1 MPMSGLLCSGRQKYV
16 CGCPPR
22 FVLGVK
28 KGSAFRGALNFNSLP
43 KKAADWLPFLEFN
56 KHMKKIIKILD
67 SFGRQLKEDNITAYA
82 SSCAFFIFLSLI
94 PMIMLLLAILPYT
107 PIDPTLLTRWVLQEF
122 PAGTGNFIVSIL
134 DEVSNRS
141 IGLISVSAVM
151 TLWSA
156 GKGINS
162 MIAGLNAIDRTF
174 DKRNGLWV
182 RIIACVYT
190 LIFLA
195 GVLLMLIFVVMGKV
209 IMEATTEAFPRLSS
223 LFEMMLHFRSL
234 ISIGVLSVLFMLCY
248 SLLPYRKHKFRE
260 QLPGAVLAA
269 TVWTGYSYLFSFYI
283 NRFGAFSM
291 YGSLTAIIILMIWLY
306 MCMYFLFLGDNMN
319 KYFRPLIR
327 GILNKQPISKLRG
340 QFESL
345 EED

>member
-1 MPMSGLLCSGRQKYV
+1 MAAFFGYIQKIM
-16 CGCPPR
+16 R
-22 FVLGVK
+22 K
-28 KGSAFRGALNFNSLP
+28 
-43 KKAADWLPFLEFN
+43 FL
-56 KHMKKIIKILD
+56 KILD

-107 PIDPTLLTRWVLQEF
+107 PVDPELLTKWVLEEF
-122 PAGTGNFIVSIL
+122 PAGTGSFIVSIL
-134 DEVSNRS
+134 EEVSNRS

-162 MIAGLNAIDRTF
+162 LIAGFNAIDRTF

-182 RIIACVYT
+182 RVIACLYT
-190 LIFLA
+190 LVFLA
-195 GVLLMLIFVVMGKV
+195 GVLLMLIVVVCGKFIREV
-209 IMEATTEAFPRLSS
+209 STGAFPRLAGA
-223 LFEMMLHFRSL
+223 FEVMLHFRTL
-234 ISIGVLSVLFMLCY
+234 ISIGVLSILFMLCY
-248 SLLPYRKHKFRE
+248 SLLPYKKHKFRE
-260 QLPGAVLAA
+260 QFPGAVLAA

-291 YGSLTAIIILMIWLY
+291 YGSLTAIIILMVWLY
-306 MCMYFLFLGDNMN
+306 MCMYFLFLGDNLN
-319 KYFRPLIR
+319 KYFRPLIK
-327 GILNKQPISKLRG
+327 GILSKQPLTGLKG
-340 QFESL
+340 QLESL

>member
-1 MPMSGLLCSGRQKYV
+1 
-16 CGCPPR
+16 
-22 FVLGVK
+22 
-28 KGSAFRGALNFNSLP
+28 
-43 KKAADWLPFLEFN
+43 
-56 KHMKKIIKILD
+56 MKKFLKILD

-107 PIDPTLLTRWVLQEF
+107 PIDPQLLTRWVLEEF

-134 DEVSNRS
+134 EEVSNRS
-141 IGLISVSAVM
+141 IGIISVSAVM

-162 MIAGLNAIDRTF
+162 LINGFNAIDRTF

-182 RIIACVYT
+182 RVIACLYT
-190 LIFLA
+190 LVFLA
-195 GVLLMLIFVVMGKV
+195 GVLLLLIFVVLGKS
-209 IMEATTEAFPRLSS
+209 IMEVSTGAFPRLSS
-223 LFEMMLHFRSL
+223 LFRMLLHFRTL
-234 ISIGVLSVLFMLCY
+234 ISIGVLSILFMLCY
-248 SLLPYRKHKFRE
+248 ALLPYKKHKFSE
-260 QLPGAVLAA
+260 QIPGAVLAA
-269 TVWTGYSYLFSFYI
+269 TVWTGYSFLFSFYI
-283 NRFGAFSM
+283 NKFGAFSM

-306 MCMYFLFLGDNMN
+306 MCMYFLFLGDNLN

-327 GILNKQPISKLRG
+327 GILSRKPIAELKG
-340 QFESL
+340 QLESL

>member
-1 MPMSGLLCSGRQKYV
+1 
-16 CGCPPR
+16 
-22 FVLGVK
+22 
-28 KGSAFRGALNFNSLP
+28 
-43 KKAADWLPFLEFN
+43 
-56 KHMKKIIKILD
+56 MKKFLKIMD
-67 SFGRQLKEDNITAYA
+67 SFGKQLKEDNITAYA

-107 PIDPTLLTRWVLQEF
+107 YIEPTLLTSWVLEEF
-122 PAGTGNFIVSIL
+122 PAGTGSFIVSIL
-134 DEVSNRS
+134 EEVSNRS

-162 MIAGLNAIDRTF
+162 MIAGFNAIDHTF
-174 DKRNGLWV
+174 DKRNGIWV

-190 LIFLA
+190 LVFLI
-195 GVLLMLIFVVMGKV
+195 GVVLLLVFVVLGKS
-209 IMEATTEAFPRLSS
+209 IMEMTTGAFPRLTSV
-223 LFEMMLHFRSL
+223 FEWFMHFRTL
-234 ISIGVLSVLFMLCY
+234 ISIGVLSILFMICY
-248 SLLPYRKHKFRE
+248 ALLPYKKHKFVE

-269 TVWTGYSYLFSFYI
+269 TVWTGYSFLFSFYI

-306 MCMYFLFLGDNMN
+306 MCMYFLFLGDNLN
-319 KYFRPLIR
+319 KYFRPIIR
-327 GILNKQPISKLRG
+327 GFFLKQPISELKG
-340 QFESL
+340 QLESL

>member
-1 MPMSGLLCSGRQKYV
+1 
-16 CGCPPR
+16 
-22 FVLGVK
+22 
-28 KGSAFRGALNFNSLP
+28 
-43 KKAADWLPFLEFN
+43 
-56 KHMKKIIKILD
+56 MKKLLKILD

-107 PIDPTLLTRWVLQEF
+107 PIDPTLLTKWVLEEF
-122 PAGTGNFIVSIL
+122 PAGTGSFIVSVL
-134 DEVSNRS
+134 EEVSNRS

-162 MIAGLNAIDRTF
+162 LIMGFNAIDRTF
-174 DKRNGLWV
+174 DKRNGIWV

-195 GVLLMLIFVVMGKV
+195 GVLLMLIFVVMGRA
-209 IMEATTEAFPRLSS
+209 IMEATTEVFPRLSNF
-223 LFEMMLHFRSL
+223 FEMFLHFRSL

-248 SLLPYRKHKFRE
+248 ALLPFKKHKFRE
-260 QLPGAVLAA
+260 QIPGAVLAA
-269 TVWTGYSYLFSFYI
+269 TVWTGYSYLFSLYI
-283 NRFGAFSM
+283 NKFGAFSM

-306 MCMYFLFLGDNMN
+306 MCMYFLFLGDNLN
-319 KYFRPLIR
+319 KYFRPIIK
-327 GILNKQPISKLRG
+327 GFFEKQPISELKG
-340 QFESL
+340 QLESL
-345 EED
+345 EE

>member
-1 MPMSGLLCSGRQKYV
+1 MR
-16 CGCPPR
+16 
-22 FVLGVK
+22 
-28 KGSAFRGALNFNSLP
+28 
-43 KKAADWLPFLEFN
+43 
-56 KHMKKIIKILD
+56 KILKILD

-107 PIDPTLLTRWVLQEF
+107 PVDPELLTKWVLEEF
-122 PAGTGNFIVSIL
+122 PAGTGSFIVSVLEEI
-134 DEVSNRS
+134 SNRS
-141 IGLISVSAVM
+141 IGLISVSAVV

-162 MIAGLNAIDRTF
+162 LIAGFNAIDRTF

-182 RIIACVYT
+182 RIIACLYT
-190 LIFLA
+190 LVFLA
-195 GVLLMLIFVVMGKV
+195 GVLLMLIVVVCGKF
-209 IMEATTEAFPRLSS
+209 IMEVSTVAFPRLSGA
-223 LFEMMLHFRSL
+223 FEVMLHFRTL
-234 ISIGVLSVLFMLCY
+234 ISIGVLSILFMLCY
-248 SLLPYRKHKFRE
+248 SLLPYKKHKFRE

-291 YGSLTAIIILMIWLY
+291 YGSLTAIIILMVWLY
-306 MCMYFLFLGDNMN
+306 MCMYFLFLGDNLN

-327 GILNKQPISKLRG
+327 GILSRKPLNELKG
-340 QFESL
+340 QLESL

>member
-1 MPMSGLLCSGRQKYV
+1 MR
-16 CGCPPR
+16 
-22 FVLGVK
+22 
-28 KGSAFRGALNFNSLP
+28 
-43 KKAADWLPFLEFN
+43 
-56 KHMKKIIKILD
+56 KILKILD

-107 PIDPTLLTRWVLQEF
+107 PVDPELLTKWVLEEF
-122 PAGTGNFIVSIL
+122 PAGTGSFIVSIL
-134 DEVSNRS
+134 EEVSNRS

-162 MIAGLNAIDRTF
+162 LIAGFNAIDRTF

-182 RIIACVYT
+182 RIIACLYT
-190 LIFLA
+190 LVFLA
-195 GVLLMLIFVVMGKV
+195 GVLLMLIVVVCGKFIREV
-209 IMEATTEAFPRLSS
+209 STGAFPRLSGA
-223 LFEMMLHFRSL
+223 FEVMLHFRTL
-234 ISIGVLSVLFMLCY
+234 ISIGVLSILFMLCY
-248 SLLPYRKHKFRE
+248 SLLPYKKHKFRE

-291 YGSLTAIIILMIWLY
+291 YGSLTAIIILMVWLY
-306 MCMYFLFLGDNMN
+306 MCMYFLFLGDNLN

-327 GILNKQPISKLRG
+327 GILSKQPLTGLKG
-340 QFESL
+340 QLESL